1 MYTLIAENKYGEQL
15 EITNNPRYV
24 ITDIDGLY
32 PPEGVINTTQVANM
46 DGSVFNSSRI
56 NDRVI
61 TITMAINGPAEANR
75 LLLYRYFKTKYPV
88 RLYYKNG
95 VRDVYIDGYVSK
107 FSVEYFEKKQTAQ
120 IEISCPMTL
129 FRAVKESVTEFTN
142 IENMFVFPFAIE
154 AVGRPFSE
162 VALGEQK
169 TIINGGDVETGV
181 VIHLNALGTVLN
193 PKIYNAD
200 TGDRM
205 TLSIEMR
212 AGDEITI
219 NTRKKEKSITLLRDG
234 VQTNIVGKLDAGSTW
249 FNLIPGD
256 NIFTYE
262 ADEFPEHLQC
272 IFIINNQFE
281 GV

>member
-32 PPEGVINTTQVANM
+32 PPEGVINTTQAANM
-46 DGSVFNSSRI
+46 DGSVFNSSHI

-88 RLYYKNG
+88 RFYYKNG

-129 FRAVKESVTEFTN
+129 FRAVKESVTEFAN

-154 AVGRPFSE
+154 VAGIPFSE
-162 VALGEQK
+162 IALGEQK

-181 VIHLNALGTVLN
+181 IIKLNALGTVLN
-193 PKIYNAD
+193 PKIYNVD
-200 TGDRM
+200 TSDRM
-205 TLSIEMR
+205 TLSVEMQ

>member
-46 DGSVFNSSRI
+46 DGSVFNSSHI

-88 RLYYKNG
+88 RFYYKNG

-129 FRAVKESVTEFTN
+129 FRAVKESVTEFAN

-154 AVGRPFSE
+154 VAGIPFSE
-162 VALGEQK
+162 IALGEQK

-181 VIHLNALGTVLN
+181 IIKLNALGTVLN
-193 PKIYNAD
+193 PKIYNVD
-200 TGDRM
+200 TSDRM
-205 TLSIEMR
+205 TLSVEMQ

-262 ADEFPEHLQC
+262 ADESPEHLQC
-272 IFIINNQFE
+272 IYRIKDLS
-281 GV
+281 G

>member
-88 RLYYKNG
+88 RLYYENG

-120 IEISCPMTL
+120 IEISCPMAL
-129 FRAVKESVTEFTN
+129 FRAVKESVTEFAN

-154 AVGRPFSE
+154 AAGRSFSE
-162 VALGEQK
+162 IALGEQK
-169 TIINGGDVETGV
+169 TIINGGDVETG
-181 VIHLNALGTVLN
+181 IIIKLNALETVLN
-193 PKIYNAD
+193 PKIYNVD
-200 TGDRM
+200 TSDRM
-205 TLSIEMR
+205 TLSVEMR

-234 VQTNIVGKLDAGSTW
+234 VQTNIVGKLDVGSTW

-256 NIFTYE
+256 NVFTYE

>member
-46 DGSVFNSSRI
+46 DGSVFNSSHI

-88 RLYYKNG
+88 RFYYKNG

-129 FRAVKESVTEFTN
+129 FRAVKESVTEFVN

-154 AVGRPFSE
+154 VAGIPFSE
-162 VALGEQK
+162 IALGEQK

-181 VIHLNALGTVLN
+181 IIKLNALGTVLN
-193 PKIYNAD
+193 PKIYNVD
-200 TGDRM
+200 TSDRM
-205 TLSIEMR
+205 TLSVEMQ

>member
-1 MYTLIAENKYGEQL
+1 MYTLITENKYGEQL
-15 EITNNPRYV
+15 EITNNPRYA

-46 DGSVFNSSRI
+46 DGSVFNNSRI

-88 RLYYKNG
+88 RLYYENG

-129 FRAVKESVTEFTN
+129 FRAVKESVTEFAN

-154 AVGRPFSE
+154 AAGIPFSE
-162 VALGEQK
+162 IALGEQK

-205 TLSIEMR
+205 TLSVEMR

>member
-46 DGSVFNSSRI
+46 DGSVFNSSHI

-88 RLYYKNG
+88 RFYYKNG

-129 FRAVKESVTEFTN
+129 FRAVKESVTEFAN

-154 AVGRPFSE
+154 IAGIPFSE
-162 VALGEQK
+162 IALGEQK

-181 VIHLNALGTVLN
+181 IIKLNALGTVLN
-193 PKIYNAD
+193 PKIYNVD
-200 TGDRM
+200 TSDRM
-205 TLSIEMR
+205 TLSVEMQ

-262 ADEFPEHLQC
+262 ADEFPEYLQC

>member
-46 DGSVFNSSRI
+46 DGSVFNSSHI

-88 RLYYKNG
+88 RFYYKNG

-129 FRAVKESVTEFTN
+129 FRAVKESVTEFAN

-154 AVGRPFSE
+154 VAGIPFSE
-162 VALGEQK
+162 IALGEQK

-181 VIHLNALGTVLN
+181 IIKLNALGTVLN
-193 PKIYNAD
+193 PKIYNVD
-200 TGDRM
+200 TSDRM
-205 TLSIEMR
+205 TLSVEMQ

-262 ADEFPEHLQC
+262 ADESPEHLQC

>member
-46 DGSVFNSSRI
+46 DGSVFNSSHI

-75 LLLYRYFKTKYPV
+75 LLLYRYFKTKYSV
-88 RLYYKNG
+88 RFYYKNG

-129 FRAVKESVTEFTN
+129 FRAVKESVTEFAN

-154 AVGRPFSE
+154 VAGIPFSE
-162 VALGEQK
+162 IALGEQK

-181 VIHLNALGTVLN
+181 IIKLNALGTVLN
-193 PKIYNAD
+193 PKIYNVD
-200 TGDRM
+200 TSDRM
-205 TLSIEMR
+205 TLSVEMQ

>member
-46 DGSVFNSSRI
+46 DGSVFNSSHI

-88 RLYYKNG
+88 RFYYKNG

-129 FRAVKESVTEFTN
+129 FRAVKESVTEFAN
-142 IENMFVFPFAIE
+142 IENMLVFPFAIE
-154 AVGRPFSE
+154 VAGIPFSE
-162 VALGEQK
+162 IALGEQK

-181 VIHLNALGTVLN
+181 IIKLNALGTVLN
-193 PKIYNAD
+193 
-200 TGDRM
+200 
-205 TLSIEMR
+205 L
-212 AGDEITI
+212 
-219 NTRKKEKSITLLRDG
+219 
-234 VQTNIVGKLDAGSTW
+234 NI
-249 FNLIPGD
+249 
-256 NIFTYE
+256 
-262 ADEFPEHLQC
+262 
-272 IFIINNQFE
+272 
-281 GV
+281 

>member
-46 DGSVFNSSRI
+46 DGSVFNSSHI

-88 RLYYKNG
+88 RFYYKNG

-129 FRAVKESVTEFTN
+129 FRAVKESVTEFAN

-154 AVGRPFSE
+154 VAGIPFSE
-162 VALGEQK
+162 IALGEQK

-181 VIHLNALGTVLN
+181 IIKLNALGTVLN
-193 PKIYNAD
+193 PKIYNVD
-200 TGDRM
+200 TSDRM
-205 TLSIEMR
+205 TLSVEMQ

-219 NTRKKEKSITLLRDG
+219 NTRKKEKSITLLCDG

>member
-46 DGSVFNSSRI
+46 DGSVFNSSHI

-129 FRAVKESVTEFTN
+129 FRAVKESVTEFAN

-154 AVGRPFSE
+154 VAGIPFSE
-162 VALGEQK
+162 IALGEQK

-181 VIHLNALGTVLN
+181 IIKLNALGTVLN
-193 PKIYNAD
+193 PKIYNVD
-200 TGDRM
+200 TSDRM
-205 TLSIEMR
+205 TLSVEMQ

-272 IFIINNQFE
+272 IFIINNH
-281 GV
+281 

>member
-46 DGSVFNSSRI
+46 DGSVFNSSHI

-88 RLYYKNG
+88 RFYYKNG

-129 FRAVKESVTEFTN
+129 FRAVKESVTEFAN

-154 AVGRPFSE
+154 VAGIPFSE
-162 VALGEQK
+162 IALGEQK

-181 VIHLNALGTVLN
+181 IIKLNALGTVLN
-193 PKIYNAD
+193 PKIYNVD
-200 TGDRM
+200 TSDRM
-205 TLSIEMR
+205 TLSVEMQ

-219 NTRKKEKSITLLRDG
+219 NTRKKEKSITLLRNG

>member
-15 EITNNPRYV
+15 EITNNPRYI

-32 PPEGVINTTQVANM
+32 PPEGVINTTRVANM
-46 DGSVFNSSRI
+46 DGSVFNSSHI

-181 VIHLNALGTVLN
+181 IIKLNALETVLN
-193 PKIYNAD
+193 PKIYNVD
-200 TGDRM
+200 TSDRM
-205 TLSIEMR
+205 TLSVEMR
-212 AGDEITI
+212 TGDEITI

-256 NIFTYE
+256 NVFTCE

>member
-46 DGSVFNSSRI
+46 DGSVFNSSHI

-88 RLYYKNG
+88 RFYYKNG

-129 FRAVKESVTEFTN
+129 FRAVKESVTEFAN

-154 AVGRPFSE
+154 VAGIPFSE
-162 VALGEQK
+162 IALGEQK

-181 VIHLNALGTVLN
+181 IIKLNALGTVLN
-193 PKIYNAD
+193 PKIYNVD
-200 TGDRM
+200 TSDRM
-205 TLSIEMR
+205 TLSVEMQ

>member
-1 MYTLIAENKYGEQL
+1 M
-15 EITNNPRYV
+15 
-24 ITDIDGLY
+24 
-32 PPEGVINTTQVANM
+32 
-46 DGSVFNSSRI
+46 
-56 NDRVI
+56 
-61 TITMAINGPAEANR
+61 
-75 LLLYRYFKTKYPV
+75 
-88 RLYYKNG
+88 
-95 VRDVYIDGYVSK
+95 YIDGYVSK

-129 FRAVKESVTEFTN
+129 FRAVKESVTEFAN

-154 AVGRPFSE
+154 VAGIPFSE
-162 VALGEQK
+162 ITLGEQK

-181 VIHLNALGTVLN
+181 IIKLNALGTVLN
-193 PKIYNAD
+193 PKIYNVD
-200 TGDRM
+200 TSDRM
-205 TLSIEMR
+205 TLSVEMQ

-219 NTRKKEKSITLLRDG
+219 NTRKKEKSITLLRNG

>member
-88 RLYYKNG
+88 RLYYENG

-129 FRAVKESVTEFTN
+129 FRAVKESVTEFAN
-142 IENMFVFPFAIE
+142 IENMFIFPFAIE

-262 ADEFPEHLQC
+262 ADEFPEYLQC

>member
-15 EITNNPRYV
+15 EITNNPRYT

-32 PPEGVINTTQVANM
+32 PPEGVINTTRVANM
-46 DGSVFNSSRI
+46 DGSVFNSSHI

-129 FRAVKESVTEFTN
+129 FRAVKESVTEFAN

-154 AVGRPFSE
+154 AAGIPFSE
-162 VALGEQK
+162 IALGEQK

-193 PKIYNAD
+193 PKIYNVD
-200 TGDRM
+200 TSDRM
-205 TLSIEMR
+205 TLSVEMR

-256 NIFTYE
+256 NMFTYE

>member
-88 RLYYKNG
+88 RLYYENG
-95 VRDVYIDGYVSK
+95 VRDVYIDGYVST

-129 FRAVKESVTEFTN
+129 FRAVKESVTEFAN

-154 AVGRPFSE
+154 AAGIPFSE

-193 PKIYNAD
+193 PKIYNVD
-200 TGDRM
+200 TSDRM
-205 TLSIEMR
+205 TLSVEMR

-256 NIFTYE
+256 NVFTYE

>member
-46 DGSVFNSSRI
+46 DGSVFNSSHI

-107 FSVEYFEKKQTAQ
+107 FSVEYFEKKQNVFVWDAPSHAFQ
-120 IEISCPMTL
+120 SGKRKCYGVREHRKHVC
-129 FRAVKESVTEFTN
+129 FSVCN
-142 IENMFVFPFAIE
+142 
-154 AVGRPFSE
+154 
-162 VALGEQK
+162 
-169 TIINGGDVETGV
+169 
-181 VIHLNALGTVLN
+181 
-193 PKIYNAD
+193 
-200 TGDRM
+200 
-205 TLSIEMR
+205 
-212 AGDEITI
+212 
-219 NTRKKEKSITLLRDG
+219 
-234 VQTNIVGKLDAGSTW
+234 
-249 FNLIPGD
+249 
-256 NIFTYE
+256 
-262 ADEFPEHLQC
+262 
-272 IFIINNQFE
+272 
-281 GV
+281 

>member
-46 DGSVFNSSRI
+46 DGSVFNSSHI

-88 RLYYKNG
+88 RFYYKNG

-129 FRAVKESVTEFTN
+129 FRAVKESVTEFAN

-154 AVGRPFSE
+154 VAGIPFSE
-162 VALGEQK
+162 IALGEQK

-181 VIHLNALGTVLN
+181 IIKLNALGTVLN
-193 PKIYNAD
+193 PKIYNVD
-200 TGDRM
+200 TSDRM
-205 TLSIEMR
+205 TLSVEMQ
-212 AGDEITI
+212 AGDEIAI
-219 NTRKKEKSITLLRDG
+219 NTRKKEKSITLLRNG

>member
-46 DGSVFNSSRI
+46 DGSVFNSSHI

-75 LLLYRYFKTKYPV
+75 LFLYRYFKTKYSV
-88 RLYYKNG
+88 RFYYKNG

-129 FRAVKESVTEFTN
+129 FRAVKESVTEFAN

-154 AVGRPFSE
+154 VAGIPFSE
-162 VALGEQK
+162 IALGEQK

-181 VIHLNALGTVLN
+181 IIKLNALGTVLN
-193 PKIYNAD
+193 PKIYNVD
-200 TGDRM
+200 TSDRM
-205 TLSIEMR
+205 TLSVEMQ

>member
-46 DGSVFNSSRI
+46 DGSVFNSSHI

-88 RLYYKNG
+88 RFYYKNG

-129 FRAVKESVTEFTN
+129 FRAVKESVTEFAN

-154 AVGRPFSE
+154 VAGIPFSE
-162 VALGEQK
+162 IALGEQK

-181 VIHLNALGTVLN
+181 IIKLNALGTV
-193 PKIYNAD
+193 YNVD
-200 TGDRM
+200 TSDRM
-205 TLSIEMR
+205 TLSVEMQ

>member
-46 DGSVFNSSRI
+46 DGSVFNSSHI

-88 RLYYKNG
+88 RFYYKNG

-129 FRAVKESVTEFTN
+129 FRAVKESVTEFAN

-154 AVGRPFSE
+154 VAGIPFSE
-162 VALGEQK
+162 IALGEQK

-181 VIHLNALGTVLN
+181 IIKLNALGTVLN
-193 PKIYNAD
+193 PKIYNVD
-200 TGDRM
+200 TSNRM
-205 TLSIEMR
+205 TLSVEMQ

>member
-46 DGSVFNSSRI
+46 DGSVFNSSHI

-88 RLYYKNG
+88 RFCYKNG

-129 FRAVKESVTEFTN
+129 FRAVKESVTEFAN

-154 AVGRPFSE
+154 VAGIPFSE
-162 VALGEQK
+162 IALGEQK

-181 VIHLNALGTVLN
+181 IIKLNALGTVLN
-193 PKIYNAD
+193 PKIYNVD
-200 TGDRM
+200 TSDRM
-205 TLSIEMR
+205 TLSVEMQ

>member
-46 DGSVFNSSRI
+46 DGSVFNSSHI

-95 VRDVYIDGYVSK
+95 VRDVHIDGYVSK

-129 FRAVKESVTEFTN
+129 FRAVKESVTEFAN

-154 AVGRPFSE
+154 VAGIPFSE
-162 VALGEQK
+162 IALGEQK

-181 VIHLNALGTVLN
+181 IIKLNALGTVLN
-193 PKIYNAD
+193 PKIYNVD
-200 TGDRM
+200 TSDRM
-205 TLSIEMR
+205 TLSVEMQ

>member
-46 DGSVFNSSRI
+46 DGSVFNSSHI

-88 RLYYKNG
+88 RFYYKNG

-129 FRAVKESVTEFTN
+129 FRAVKESVTEFAN

-154 AVGRPFSE
+154 VAGIPFSE
-162 VALGEQK
+162 IALGEQK

-181 VIHLNALGTVLN
+181 IIKLNALGTVLN
-193 PKIYNAD
+193 PKIYNVD
-200 TGDRM
+200 TSDRM
-205 TLSIEMR
+205 TLSAEMQ

-262 ADEFPEHLQC
+262 ADESPEHLQC

>member
-15 EITNNPRYV
+15 EITNNPRYI

-32 PPEGVINTTQVANM
+32 PPEGVINTTRVANM
-46 DGSVFNSSRI
+46 DGSVFNSSHI

-181 VIHLNALGTVLN
+181 IIKLNALETVLN
-193 PKIYNAD
+193 PKIYNVD
-200 TGDRM
+200 TSDRM
-205 TLSIEMR
+205 TLSVEMR

-256 NIFTYE
+256 NVFTYE